1 MSLKGYNVTKVTYTN
16 AHGGA
21 YLSYD
26 SGIGAPTTVK
36 AIAKNFGHDFQ
47 GNNSDEAYYKEHGV
61 EFTPFS

>member
-36 AIAKNFGHDFQ
+36 AIAKNFGHDF
-47 GNNSDEAYYKEHGV
+47 
-61 EFTPFS
+61 